1 MHYIAC
7 FGDSL
12 IQGFPFGNKSSWTAA
27 VEAQGKIKMLN
38 YGLCGDCCD
47 DIFERMEYAL
57 LPEYVKHI
65 VFLGG
70 ANDALQRRPQNVII
84 GDIERILKWCQQK
97 EYKLA
102 IVLPLISSDELLNR
116 RLWDLRQQIELKFKD
131 SAYLLDLQPAI
142 GLDAGARKKAY
153 LDGVHPTAA
162 TYRAMGEYAAP
173 LLLQWLEQSKK
184 TII

>member
-12 IQGFPFGNKSSWTAA
+12 IQGFPFGNRASWTAA
-27 VEAQGKIKMLN
+27 VEAQGQIKMLN

-47 DIFERMEYAL
+47 DILERMEYTM
-57 LPEYVKHI
+57 LPDHIKHI
-65 VFLGG
+65 IFLGG
-70 ANDALQRRPQNVII
+70 ANDVLQRRPLKVILH
-84 GDIERILKWCQQK
+84 DIDRMTKWCDDK
-97 EYKLA
+97 GFRLA

-116 RLWDLRQQIELKFKD
+116 RLWDLRQQIEVKFKD
-131 SAYLLDLQPAI
+131 RAYLLDLQPAI
-142 GLDAGARKKAY
+142 GLDESSRKKAY

-173 LLLQWLEQSKK
+173 MLLQWLEQE
-184 TII
+184 

>member
-1 MHYIAC
+1 MYYAAC

-12 IQGFPFGNKSSWTAA
+12 IQGFPFGNRASWVAA

-47 DIFERMEYAL
+47 DIIERMEYTL
-57 LPEYVKHI
+57 LPDHI
-65 VFLGG
+65 RHIIFLGG
-70 ANDALQRRPQNVII
+70 ANDVLEQRPLKVILN
-84 GDIERILKWCQQK
+84 DLDRMYKWCTNK
-97 EYKLA
+97 GYSLA

-116 RLWDLRQQIELKFKD
+116 CLWDLRQQIELQFKD
-131 SAYLLDLQPAI
+131 KALLLDLQPAI

-153 LDGVHPTAA
+153 LDGVHPTAS

-173 LLLQWLEQSKK
+173 LLLEWLEQA
-184 TII
+184 